1 MSVARH
7 EAILLRHGVAG
18 DGSSPADDRLLLL
31 PAPPVAAP
39 PVPWPV
45 RAAGAVHAGG
55 PGVVAPAVDLLSV
68 SAVLLAL
75 PISAAEGAAFALGA
89 IALLG
94 LARVYRDRD
103 RVVARGTGWWPPLL
117 VGPLAVAGLLSAP
130 VLGATPALLAAGSS
144 LLALLAVRVLAWVVV
159 AGRRQRGKDLVR
171 ALVVGR
177 DDRARTLARTLA
189 RHPDFGLQVSL
200 VVDEQCLTDPA
211 KLARLVSANSCDHV
225 FLLPG
230 NATPPAGLRR
240 ALGVDAHVSVVPYGS
255 DAFLD
260 GHAGRR
266 VGGVCVLPLGRP
278 LRGPSAM
285 RGKRAADVLL
295 SATLLALLSPVLL
308 VALLAVRLGDGGPGL
323 YRQRRTGR
331 GGAPFDIVK
340 LRTMRPGAE
349 GEQPLLTAYNTTDGL
364 LFKMSD
370 DPRVTRVGRLLRR
383 TGLDE
388 LPQLVNVLRGQMS
401 LVGPRPLPVDP
412 DAFGPRDDE
421 RHLVRPGMTGLWQV
435 SGGATLRYREMVDL
449 DIAYVHGW
457 TPGLDLHIL
466 GATVGV
472 LLRASLGATGRDR

>member
-7 EAILLRHGVAG
+7 EAILVRVPAL
-18 DGSSPADDRLLLL
+18 DGAYAADDRLLLL
-31 PAPPVAAP
+31 PTPSDAAP
-39 PVPWPV
+39 AVPWPIRV
-45 RAAGAVHAGG
+45 AGAVHAGR
-55 PGVVAPAVDLLSV
+55 PGVLAPAVDLLTV

-75 PISAAEGAAFALGA
+75 PFSAGVAPVLALGV
-89 IALLG
+89 ITLLV

-103 RVVARGTGWWPPLL
+103 RVVARGTGWWPPILL
-117 VGPLAVAGLLSAP
+117 GPLAVAGLLSGP
-130 VLGATPALLAAGSS
+130 LIGAAPALLAAASS
-144 LLALLAVRVLAWVVV
+144 LLALLVVRVLAWLLV
-159 AGRRQRGKDLVR
+159 ARRRFRGQDLVR
-171 ALVVGR
+171 AMVVGR

-189 RHPDFGLQVSL
+189 RHPDFGLRVFF
-200 VVDEQCLTDPA
+200 VVDEQCLTDPET
-211 KLARLVSANSCDHV
+211 LARLVRAHHCDHV
-225 FLLPG
+225 LLLPG

-240 ALGVDAHVSVVPYGS
+240 SLGVDAHVSVVPYGS

-266 VGGVCVLPLGRP
+266 IGGVAVLPLGRP
-278 LRGPSAM
+278 LRGPSTM
-285 RGKRAADVLL
+285 YGKRAADVLL

-308 VALLAVRLGDGGPGL
+308 IALLAVRLGDRGPGL

-331 GGAPFDIVK
+331 GGEPFDILK
-340 LRTMRPGAE
+340 LRTMRTGAE
-349 GEQPLLTAYNTTDGL
+349 LEQSLLTAYNTTDGL

-370 DPRVTRVGRLLRR
+370 DPRVTKVGRVLRR

-412 DAFGPRDDE
+412 EAFGARDDE

-472 LLRASLGATGRDR
+472 LLRANLGAPGHER